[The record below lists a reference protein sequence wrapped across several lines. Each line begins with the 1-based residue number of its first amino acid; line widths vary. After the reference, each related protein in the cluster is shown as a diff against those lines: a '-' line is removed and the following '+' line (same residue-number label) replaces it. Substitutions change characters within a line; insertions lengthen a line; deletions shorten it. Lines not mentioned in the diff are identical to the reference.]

1 MRLSR
6 RLNFV
11 RYYFWCFIRYVLTL
25 LRREFR
31 DRRYWGDEMS
41 SCLEIY
47 CFKYL
52 HTRYYLKCLT
62 EYCPDAILVI
72 PTRRDLDAAAAANAA
87 PPAQMLKNYPSN
99 SFFAPDISSSPQDFS
114 SSSNIRQMSSER
126 PFVIVC
132 PSSTFPKYCTAHY
145 CYLLPNQSQPGNDAV
160 KPKLDVTS
168 TVCMETECASSNG
181 VALQV
186 CVIQRCC

>member
-1 MRLSR
+1 
-6 RLNFV
+6 
-11 RYYFWCFIRYVLTL
+11 
-25 LRREFR
+25 
-31 DRRYWGDEMS
+31 MS

-52 HTRYYLKCLT
+52 NTRYYLKCLT

-72 PTRRDLDAAAAANAA
+72 PTRRDLDAAATAAAA
-87 PPAQMLKNYPSN
+87 AAGPAPGMPKNYRPPN
-99 SFFAPDISSSPQDFS
+99 SFFASGISSPQDFS
-114 SSSNIRQMSSER
+114 SSIRQMSSER
-126 PFVIVC
+126 PFVVVC
-132 PSSTFPKYCTAHY
+132 PSSTFPKYCTARY
-145 CYLLPNQSQPGNDAV
+145 CYLLPNQSQPGNDAI